1 MTTQTTTLRELLE
14 SLGPSLH
21 LVDLGSETTAFDK
34 IECLKKEEPSLL
46 NANAYSTDIGT
57 VRVVM
62 VMDDTGGPAFWT
74 WHVYGF
80 FFEKHR
86 PKNHEVKS

>member
-34 IECLKKEEPSLL
+34 IECMKKEEPSLL

-62 VMDDTGGPAFWT
+62 VMDDAGGPAFWT

-86 PKNHEVKS
+86 PKNLEVKS

>member
-1 MTTQTTTLRELLE
+1 METTTLRELLE
-14 SLGPSLH
+14 SFGPSLK

-34 IECLKKEEPSLL
+34 IECLKMEEPSLL
-46 NANAYSTDIGT
+46 NADAYSATIGT

-62 VMDDTGGPAFWT
+62 VLDDHGGPAFCT
-74 WHVYGF
+74 WRVYGF
-80 FFEKHR
+80 FFEKNR